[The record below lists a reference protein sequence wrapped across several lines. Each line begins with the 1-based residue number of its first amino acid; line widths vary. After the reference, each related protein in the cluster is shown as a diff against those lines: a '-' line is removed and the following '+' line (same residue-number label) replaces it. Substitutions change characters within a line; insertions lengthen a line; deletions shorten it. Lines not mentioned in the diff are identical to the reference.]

1 MVTLIAVRRWS
12 CTSIR
17 LARGSGW
24 LVRAAG
30 IVTVVLVLSSADQAW
45 SAMGSLTADGCEQS
59 STTRSPVA
67 VPVVSQA
74 IWASTAVQKP
84 AQKGAA
90 NMPDG
95 AKQKSVPPAAKEQS
109 PKAPAPKEPATKEPA
124 AKEPA
129 AKEPAAKEP
138 ANEGPETKKV
148 APPAE
153 PAATDEAAKAAAEV
167 TAAAGDEDVGE
178 GPDVLAQKFA
188 ELLEKRRAE
197 AAAEAT
203 AKKGVPNPA
212 AKVSAPKPAP
222 PAELT
227 PVPAPA
233 ATPTPEPVDKPAP
246 EATEVEA
253 VPAPAAPVNEG
264 PPTID
269 VLVLQTADA
278 LADVPRTER
287 IGQLILTGGNLTNR
301 SMRSLEG
308 LAVSELSIEA
318 IRVSNTG
325 IQYVRSVQGVRR
337 LRLWTPEV
345 DDTGVSHL
353 AGLQSLEVLDIE
365 GTSIQGSGL
374 AQLKGLANLTTLIM
388 GPKAT
393 DSQLVALQELPAL
406 SQLDL
411 RACPNL
417 TLACLDTLAQLKN
430 LKTVWLP
437 SHIRAKGKRVLSEA
451 LPACEVRS

>member
-12 CTSIR
+12 CKSIR

-45 SAMGSLTADGCEQS
+45 SAMGSLTADGCEQT
-59 STTRSPVA
+59 STTRSTVAAPVK
-67 VPVVSQA
+67 SQA

-84 AQKGAA
+84 GQKGAA
-90 NMPDG
+90 NTPDG
-95 AKQKSVPPAAKEQS
+95 AKQKSVPPVAKEQS
-109 PKAPAPKEPATKEPA
+109 PKVPAPKEPATKEPA

-129 AKEPAAKEP
+129 AKEPAE
-138 ANEGPETKKV
+138 ERPETKKV

-153 PAATDEAAKAAAEV
+153 PAATDEAAKAAAEG

-197 AAAEAT
+197 AAANAT
-203 AKKGVPNPA
+203 SKKGVPNPA

-222 PAELT
+222 PAEPT

-233 ATPTPEPVDKPAP
+233 ATPTPEPVDEPAP
-246 EATEVEA
+246 ETTEVEV

-353 AGLQSLEVLDIE
+353 AGLPSLEVLDIE
-365 GTSIQGSGL
+365 GTSIQGGGL
-374 AQLKGLANLTTLIM
+374 AQLKGLAKLTSLIM

-437 SHIRAKGKRVLSEA
+437 AHIRAKGKRVLSEA